1 MNTILMNSEKSK
13 TSDPPRIFLNL
24 FDKINFKK
32 SDKYVALSILSI

>member
-1 MNTILMNSEKSK
+1 MTSEKSK

-32 SDKYVALSILSI
+32 SDKYVALSIVSI